1 MSAYDFIDTLAV
13 QILTYKKEHNET
25 ATQFAKG
32 CGVSAATIRRIEN
45 GDANVKLSTADKLL
59 RYMNITLIDLLPP
72 LATES
77 PIAEG
82 KERPRNKEATP
93 APQGEVAEK
102 KILFSELLANI
113 PSDEVLTELLPDP
126 YRPQR
131 ALTTH
136 SGLEVL
142 KLRLEGLDTAQTAER
157 LQRPRTPAD
166 HRPADHRLR
175 KTVRQLTRY
184 IPENIVIDIPALR
197 KILEIQPFHFTGR
210 YTKLSELLR
219 DMPSDEVLF
228 QLDRERG
235 NLTGGRKRHRVS
247 NQDLYLLQ
255 QRLAGH
261 TYRSIGEELGMSPKA
276 VRHRILRI
284 KVGLKWYLA
293 VDLDVPA
300 LFN

>member
-1 MSAYDFIDTLAV
+1 MSAYDFTDTLAV
-13 QILTYKKEHNET
+13 QILTYKKEHNEN
-25 ATQFAKG
+25 AAQFAKG

-45 GDANVKLSTADKLL
+45 GDVNVKLSTADKLL

-72 LATES
+72 LVTES

-82 KERPRNKEATP
+82 KERPRNKKATP

-136 SGLEVL
+136 S
-142 KLRLEGLDTAQTAER
+142 
-157 LQRPRTPAD
+157 
-166 HRPADHRLR
+166 
-175 KTVRQLTRY
+175 RY

>member
-1 MSAYDFIDTLAV
+1 M
-13 QILTYKKEHNET
+13 
-25 ATQFAKG
+25 
-32 CGVSAATIRRIEN
+32 
-45 GDANVKLSTADKLL
+45 
-59 RYMNITLIDLLPP
+59 
-72 LATES
+72 
-77 PIAEG
+77 
-82 KERPRNKEATP
+82 
-93 APQGEVAEK
+93 AEK

-157 LQRPRTPAD
+157 LHMTLSQ
-166 HRPADHRLR
+166 ADHRLR

-284 KVGLKWYLA
+284 KVGLRWYLA

>member
-1 MSAYDFIDTLAV
+1 MSAYDFTDTLAV

-25 ATQFAKG
+25 AAQFAKG

-72 LATES
+72 LAT
-77 PIAEG
+77 
-82 KERPRNKEATP
+82 RNKEATP

-157 LQRPRTPAD
+157 LHMTLSQ
-166 HRPADHRLR
+166 ADHRLR

>member
-1 MSAYDFIDTLAV
+1 MSAYDFTDTLAV

-25 ATQFAKG
+25 AAQFAKG

-72 LATES
+72 LTTES

-82 KERPRNKEATP
+82 KERPRNKKVTP
-93 APQGEVAEK
+93 APQGEVTEK

-142 KLRLEGLDTAQTAER
+142 KLRLEGLNTAQTAER
-157 LQRPRTPAD
+157 LHMTLSQAD
-166 HRPADHRLR
+166 HRIR

-197 KILEIQPFHFTGR
+197 KILGIQPFHFTGR

-255 QRLAGH
+255 QRQAGR

>member
-13 QILTYKKEHNET
+13 QILTYKKEHNEN
-25 ATQFAKG
+25 AAQFAKG

-157 LQRPRTPAD
+157 LHMTLSQ
-166 HRPADHRLR
+166 ADHRLR

-184 IPENIVIDIPALR
+184 IPE
-197 KILEIQPFHFTGR
+197 T
-210 YTKLSELLR
+210 
-219 DMPSDEVLF
+219 
-228 QLDRERG
+228 
-235 NLTGGRKRHRVS
+235 
-247 NQDLYLLQ
+247 
-255 QRLAGH
+255 
-261 TYRSIGEELGMSPKA
+261 
-276 VRHRILRI
+276 
-284 KVGLKWYLA
+284 
-293 VDLDVPA
+293 
-300 LFN
+300 